1 MKNNDDA
8 VHALMDMKQFLG
20 GTLEALNLMLE
31 QQEKVINEQ
40 KNNLDELLKTA
51 IVMEQHNKDAS
62 IQSKKD
68 ELSPE
73 EIEKIKGIANA

>member
-1 MKNNDDA
+1 MQNNDA
-8 VHALMDMKQFLG
+8 VHALMDMKQFLT
-20 GTLEALNLMLE
+20 GTLDALNLMLE

-51 IVMEQHNKDAS
+51 IIVEQHNIDAS
-62 IQSKKD
+62 AQSKKD
-68 ELSPE
+68 ELSLE